1 MSILQQKVI
10 KPMENN
16 DKNKKEL
23 LFLEPFD
30 KDTSEE
36 EQLEKLVKIL
46 ESLGFKVIDK
56 ENS

>member
-1 MSILQQKVI
+1 
-10 KPMENN
+10 MEKN